1 MVNLQSLKKM
11 NESCLEP
18 SVTSGRFSADR
29 ERFGGGRGGLSP
41 NVGLPGPLVSG
52 SPGTSGPLGNK
63 ITVVAFQSAHLA
75 EGLIFVPKSTVPNI
89 LSRVFFFS
97 KC

>member
-1 MVNLQSLKKM
+1 M

-18 SVTSGRFSADR
+18 SVTSVRFSADR

-52 SPGTSGPLGNK
+52 SPGGTSGPLGNK
-63 ITVVAFQSAHLA
+63 ITVVAFQSAHLVD
-75 EGLIFVPKSTVPNI
+75 GLFLSQNQLDAI
-89 LSRVFFFS
+89 LE
-97 KC
+97 

>member
-1 MVNLQSLKKM
+1 M

-18 SVTSGRFSADR
+18 SVTSVRFSADR

-52 SPGTSGPLGNK
+52 SPGGTSGPLGNK
-63 ITVVAFQSAHLA
+63 IMVVAFQSTVCTS
-75 EGLIFVPKSTVPNI
+75 GCWFIFVPKSTGCNSKI
-89 LSRVFFFS
+89 KKCFS
-97 KC
+97 

>member
-75 EGLIFVPKSTVPNI
+75 DGLF
-89 LSRVFFFS
+89 LSQNQLGANLE
-97 KC
+97 

>member
-1 MVNLQSLKKM
+1 M

-18 SVTSGRFSADR
+18 SVTSVRFSADR

-52 SPGTSGPLGNK
+52 SPGGTSGPLGNK
-63 ITVVAFQSAHLA
+63 ITVVEFHLAHLVH
-75 EGLIFVPKSTVPNI
+75 GSFLPQNQLCKIIF
-89 LSRVFFFS
+89 
-97 KC
+97 